1 RLRRLPARP
10 SQRPDRL
17 RVPGRGMAAQGRRAR
32 RARPPAASRRHASLS
47 LDGTPGRADA
57 ERPGRLT
64 ALLRVILSGSVG
76 LIAGFAAAWV
86 VPWQASVLLAWDTA
100 AAGFGAWIWFAV
112 HGADAAA
119 TQTIATR
126 EDNSRPVADL
136 VLIAASVASLMGV
149 GFALLQASGE
159 SGRERSF
166 PTTVAVARVALS
178 WL

>member
-17 RVPGRGMAAQGRRAR
+17 RVPGRGMATQRRRAR
-32 RARPPAASRRHASLS
+32 RARPAPTSRRHASLTR
-47 LDGTPGRADA
+47 DVTPGRADA

-100 AAGFGAWIWFAV
+100 AAVFCAWIWFAV

-119 TQTIATR
+119 PKTIAPR

-159 SGRERSF
+159 SGAGRALT
-166 PTTVAVARVALS
+166 TTVA
-178 WL
+178 